1 MSQSNQKAGVV
12 ESASR
17 HAHAVLSMLL
27 PILIC
32 LGVGWSVALFHTF
45 VDEKMDSDANMCAEN
60 FARNENETSA
70 GATVRAEADAS
81 AGATVRA
88 EADVE
93 STVCVHDESRAKAG
107 GEASEEE
114 EIYGDLLGEG
124 TFGNVHAS
132 NETIDGVAI
141 VYKRMKILFDE
152 DDWTTASEVAALE
165 AIPKHPNV
173 VTYFGYF
180 LDSRDKP
187 VVRLR
192 RMEVTL
198 QHAAHAVRQRGE
210 RVLHGLADMYNQVAS
225 GVLHLH
231 THGFM
236 HRDLKPTNILVDNPL
251 DDYARQ
257 VCICDFGL
265 AILHMRGRC
274 NTLLVQSL
282 WWRAPEVL
290 MEVPSYDP
298 SIDLWSLGI
307 ILIQLCFKEATVFT
321 GKNVQEQLS
330 IVINICEQNPT
341 ELATP
346 PNPNSYTG
354 VAGAHQVDLW
364 GTLWLFD
371 SACYHVATQLLRYSN
386 RQLLRWQPSVV
397 KEELCVR
404 HMPKGG
410 VEEVAPPLQA
420 DTPQRFLSK
429 CHGEFERMVP
439 PGKARTHAALLLERS
454 LRNQWIADSAPAL
467 LAPACAH
474 LAMRIFWGD
483 AAAFGMLQKLGLPIP
498 QVCSTTQ
505 LVLKA
510 IGFDM
515 LPPLPIT
522 RNDPHPRT
530 KRARHFLRNSMSV
543 VLR

>member
-1 MSQSNQKAGVV
+1 
-12 ESASR
+12 
-17 HAHAVLSMLL
+17 MLL

-32 LGVGWSVALFHTF
+32 LGVGWSVALIHTF
-45 VDEKMDSDANMCAEN
+45 AEENMDSESNMEFCAEN
-60 FARNENETSA
+60 LARNEDE
-70 GATVRAEADAS
+70 AS

-88 EADVE
+88 EVDAE
-93 STVCVHDESRAKAG
+93 ATVCVHDESRAKAG

-114 EIYGDLLGEG
+114 QINGEFLGEG

-141 VYKRMKILFDE
+141 VYKRMKNLFDE

-180 LDSRDKP
+180 LDFRDKP
-187 VVRLR
+187 VIRLR
-192 RMEVTL
+192 RMQVTL

-210 RVLHGLADMYNQVAS
+210 RVLRGLADMYNQVAS

-251 DDYARQ
+251 DDHARQ

-265 AILHMRGRC
+265 AILHVRGRC

-290 MEVPSYDP
+290 WEVPSYDP

-307 ILIQLCFKEATVFT
+307 ILIQLCFEEAAVFT
-321 GKNVQEQLS
+321 GKNAQEQLS
-330 IVINICEQNPT
+330 MVMNICEQNPT
-341 ELATP
+341 EQATP
-346 PNPNSYTG
+346 PNPSCTG
-354 VAGAHQVDLW
+354 VVRQGGAHRVDIW
-364 GTLWLFD
+364 GTLWQFD
-371 SACYHVATQLLRYSN
+371 SACYQVATQLLRYSN
-386 RQLLRWQPSVV
+386 RQLLRWQPSGVSH
-397 KEELCVR
+397 ELCVR
-404 HMPKGG
+404 HMSEAG
-410 VEEVAPPLQA
+410 VGEEVAPPVHT
-420 DTPQRFLSK
+420 DTRQRFLSN
-429 CHGEFERMVP
+429 CHSEFERMVP
-439 PGKARTHAALLLERS
+439 PGKTRTHAILLLERS
-454 LRNQWIADSAPAL
+454 LRNPWIADSAPAL

-474 LAMRIFWGD
+474 LALRIFWGD
-483 AAAFGMLQKLGLPIP
+483 TAAFGMLQRLGLPVP
-498 QVCSTTQ
+498 QVWNTTQ

-515 LPPLPIT
+515 LPTVPVAQ
-522 RNDPHPRT
+522 NDPRPRT
-530 KRARHFLRNSMSV
+530 KRARHFLRKSMSV

>member
-1 MSQSNQKAGVV
+1 
-12 ESASR
+12 
-17 HAHAVLSMLL
+17 MLL

-45 VDEKMDSDANMCAEN
+45 VDEEMDSDSNMELCD
-60 FARNENETSA
+60 ENETSA

-88 EADVE
+88 EANVE

-107 GEASEEE
+107 GEASEDEQ
-114 EIYGDLLGEG
+114 IYGDLLGEG

-132 NETIDGVAI
+132 NETVDGVAI
-141 VYKRMKILFDE
+141 VHKRMKILFHE
-152 DDWTTASEVAALE
+152 DDWATASEVAALE
-165 AIPKHPNV
+165 AIPKHPSI

-180 LDSRDKP
+180 LDSYDKP

-236 HRDLKPTNILVDNPL
+236 HRDLKPHNILVDNPL

-265 AILHMRGRC
+265 AILHVRGRC

-307 ILIQLCFKEATVFT
+307 ILMQLCFEEATMFM
-321 GKNVQEQLS
+321 GKDAKEQLS
-330 IVINICEQNPT
+330 VVIRICEQNPT
-341 ELATP
+341 ELTTP
-346 PNPNSYTG
+346 PDTDSYTG
-354 VAGAHQVDLW
+354 VAGAHQVDPW
-364 GTLWLFD
+364 GTLWQFD

-404 HMPKGG
+404 HMPKGEVG
-410 VEEVAPPLQA
+410 EEVAPTSFQA
-420 DTPQRFLSK
+420 DTPQRLLSK
-429 CHGEFERMVP
+429 CHGEFERMMP
-439 PGKARTHAALLLERS
+439 PGKTRTHAALLLERS
-454 LRNQWIADSAPAL
+454 LRNRWIADSAPAL

-474 LAMRIFWGD
+474 LALRIFWGD
-483 AAAFGMLQKLGLPIP
+483 AAAFGMLQRLGLPIP
-498 QVCSTTQ
+498 QVWSTTQ
-505 LVLKA
+505 LVLNA

-515 LPPLPIT
+515 LPPLPVT
-522 RNDPHPRT
+522 QNDPRPRT
-530 KRARHFLRNSMSV
+530 KRARHFLRKSMSV